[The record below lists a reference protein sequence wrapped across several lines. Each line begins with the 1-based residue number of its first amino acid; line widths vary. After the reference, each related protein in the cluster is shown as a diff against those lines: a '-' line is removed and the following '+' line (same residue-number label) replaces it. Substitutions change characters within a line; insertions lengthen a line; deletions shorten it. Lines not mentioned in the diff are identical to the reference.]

1 MKAKRSKSGG
11 TSLYPKQ
18 VYCFNKV
25 TSLLE
30 DLINK
35 PNFIDNCEKRRNPF
49 NEFPD
54 NILGDCFEGRSWR
67 EFQYV
72 DGEPFLAVPNNF
84 GLMLNV
90 DRFQPTLHGS
100 DLFVASRSTLHCYIG
115 GEGMAQW

>member
-1 MKAKRSKSGG
+1 MKSGEIPSMSSR
-11 TSLYPKQ
+11 TI
-18 VYCFNKV
+18 F
-25 TSLLE
+25 LE
-30 DLINK
+30 IVLK
-35 PNFIDNCEKRRNPF
+35 
-49 NEFPD
+49 
-54 NILGDCFEGRSWR
+54 GGWR

-72 DGEPFLAVPNNF
+72 GGEPFLAVPNNF